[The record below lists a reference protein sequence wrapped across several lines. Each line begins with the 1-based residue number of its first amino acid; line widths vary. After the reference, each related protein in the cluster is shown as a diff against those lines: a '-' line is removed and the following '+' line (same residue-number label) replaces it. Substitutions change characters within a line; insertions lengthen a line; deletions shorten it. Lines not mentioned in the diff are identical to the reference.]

1 MTGAQIAFLSVAV
14 PMVVL
19 SVPLA
24 VYWTVVCGRILQTLW
39 SLPTGMD
46 GIGLAERS
54 PRPDRSV
61 VVVVPAHNEA
71 GSIGMLIRS
80 LREQDHERF
89 RVVLALDRCTDATAS
104 VAAEAIGGDHRFE
117 VTEITEVEP
126 VKTPSGHTYTGPQ
139 Q

>member
-71 GSIGMLIRS
+71 GSDG
-80 LREQDHERF
+80 
-89 RVVLALDRCTDATAS
+89 S
-104 VAAEAIGGDHRFE
+104 VH
-117 VTEITEVEP
+117 P
-126 VKTPSGHTYTGPQ
+126 PSGGAASTRRYPPVLPVAGG
-139 Q
+139 